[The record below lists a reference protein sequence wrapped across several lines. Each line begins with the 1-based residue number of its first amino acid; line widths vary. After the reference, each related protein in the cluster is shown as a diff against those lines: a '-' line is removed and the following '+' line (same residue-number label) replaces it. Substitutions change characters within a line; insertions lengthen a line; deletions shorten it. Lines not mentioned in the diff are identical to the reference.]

1 MPLLKKERKEYPLWL
16 QNLNHPHQRH
26 AVRLFPGGGRKRK
39 KETKHT
45 QISAAPVQLHL
56 WGKPKTN
63 GPSCPKPKQ
72 EHREEKSINKRD
84 TCNCTTHSEQAP
96 SQFGPCKQCNQCNQC
111 KKLVNISVSVN
122 ASVYCLVFTGS
133 GNKIL
138 QHSLP
143 PPSHCVVTNAR
154 LGNQNGH
161 RPYTGDHCG
170 SRTASPSEQHRDTQ
184 KRDLPP
190 HPILKSQRPKPRTP
204 RKTPRRAD
212 HKRHSEIRSRMQ
224 LYKQLR
230 KSLWT
235 DQQPFYFTMSCCV
248 TSSFCL
254 LE

>member
-1 MPLLKKERKEYPLWL
+1 MCVSSFRFKINKKRRGLRPLTLGLAKCLYWKKKEMKNPSGCRIWIILTNGMPSGS
-16 QNLNHPHQRH
+16 
-26 AVRLFPGGGRKRK
+26 FPGGGRKKK

-96 SQFGPCKQCNQCNQC
+96 SQFGPCKQCKQCNQC

-143 PPSHCVVTNAR
+143 PLT
-154 LGNQNGH
+154 L
-161 RPYTGDHCG
+161 
-170 SRTASPSEQHRDTQ
+170 
-184 KRDLPP
+184 
-190 HPILKSQRPKPRTP
+190 
-204 RKTPRRAD
+204 
-212 HKRHSEIRSRMQ
+212 
-224 LYKQLR
+224 
-230 KSLWT
+230 
-235 DQQPFYFTMSCCV
+235 CCH
-248 TSSFCL
+248 
-254 LE
+254 